1 MGLFHKCLNI
11 DPSCS
16 VSDTSPAKQSNLPI
30 AAGVVHLTGGISGLV
45 GTTILGARTGRFTN
59 PEDFWVQTG
68 EQLQHTHLMCV
79 YYVIDKE
86 HGPG

>member
-1 MGLFHKCLNI
+1 M
-11 DPSCS
+11 
-16 VSDTSPAKQSNLPI
+16 
-30 AAGVVHLTGGISGLV
+30 HLTGGISGLV